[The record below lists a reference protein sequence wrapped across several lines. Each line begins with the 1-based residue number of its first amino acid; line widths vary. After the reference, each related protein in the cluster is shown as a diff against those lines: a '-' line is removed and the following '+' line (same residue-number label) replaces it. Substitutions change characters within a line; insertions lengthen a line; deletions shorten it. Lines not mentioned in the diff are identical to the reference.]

1 MLPTRLLG
9 KTGDRISILGFG
21 TAAAGTRLNLKDAVH
36 LYEEALNLG
45 VTYFDTAPEFAGYG
59 QAQKQLGYL
68 LKHRRKEVFLVTKCW
83 EPDGEDALKL
93 LQRNLRELQTDY
105 ADLVFVHS
113 VGSDKMDPKTV
124 FSRRGCYAAMVKA
137 KANGLARFIGFSGHN
152 RQGRFVDAIKNFKVD
167 ALLNA
172 VNFVDHHTY
181 NFEQE
186 VWPLAADKKIG
197 LIAMKVFGG
206 QNKSERSKMS
216 HSMMPPRYHEMA
228 FRYALSQPGIASAA
242 IGMAT
247 RAELHQ
253 NIKWAKNFK
262 PITSREMAKL
272 RAIGKEFAKNWGPH
286 LGPPLSRGGND

>member
-9 KTGDRISILGFG
+9 KTGERISTLGFG
-21 TAAAGTRLNLKDAVH
+21 TAAAGTRLSLKEAVR

-59 QAQKQLGYL
+59 KAQEQLGYL
-68 LKHRRKEVFLVTKCW
+68 LKKRRKEVFLVTKCY
-83 EPDGEDALKL
+83 EPDGNDALKL
-93 LQRNLRELQTDY
+93 LQQNLRELQTDY

-113 VGSDKMDPKTV
+113 VGADKMDPKTV
-124 FSRRGCYAAMVKA
+124 FGRRGCYAALMKA
-137 KANGLARFIGFSGHN
+137 KANGLTKYVGFSGHN
-152 RQGRFVDAIKNFKVD
+152 RQGRFVDALKNFKVD

-186 VWPLAADKKIG
+186 VWPLANKKQVG

-206 QNKSERSKMS
+206 QNKSEGSGLS
-216 HSMMPPRYHEMA
+216 HSMMPRQFHEMA

-262 PITSREMAKL
+262 PMTSREVAKL
-272 RAIGKEFAKNWGPH
+272 RAMGKDLAKNWGPH
-286 LGPPLSRGGND
+286 FGPVV